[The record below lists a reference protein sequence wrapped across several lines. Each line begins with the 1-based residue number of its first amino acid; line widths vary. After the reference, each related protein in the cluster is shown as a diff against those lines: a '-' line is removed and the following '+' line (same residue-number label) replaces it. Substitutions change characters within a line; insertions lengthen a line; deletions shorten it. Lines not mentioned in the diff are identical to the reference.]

1 MITEMPQTF
10 LTNLFGFYGEVE
22 DLKMQTDNNGR
33 FLGMGFLSFK
43 EVKSVSNLLES
54 LHNAE
59 IHGRKLQIKAE
70 SDL

>member
-1 MITEMPQTF
+1 
-10 LTNLFGFYGEVE
+10 
-22 DLKMQTDNNGR
+22 LKRQSVRKKHD
-33 FLGMGFLSFK
+33 GMGFLSFK

>member
-1 MITEMPQTF
+1 
-10 LTNLFGFYGEVE
+10 
-22 DLKMQTDNNGR
+22 
-33 FLGMGFLSFK
+33 MGFLSFK
-43 EVKSVSNLLES
+43 EVKSVSNVLES